1 VCQITCNTS
10 TSSVCTATPA
20 ASPCSVG
27 NGTAPMDAAKCEQF
41 CKDSWEVRGAENEDV
56 CRFWRFETIDS
67 VATCTFLNSTQC
79 ASFETCDGA
88 DCECGDAGCY
98 VEGQETPEPPVK
110 SCQGGIEYHFDADWI
125 HWVCVNDEVPDLS
138 SPYRN
143 ESAMPPNTKCY
154 TTHKCSDW
162 ASEAGKQLSVRCDG
176 LTGNWTQNSGNLTD
190 PGGPYADVLGTQPAP
205 IKEHQCLGENKTI
218 LTVNIDAMQDGAQ
231 LSCETPPDVDG
242 PQATT
247 YTITPP
253 NKCVLLCDY
262 HLALTF
268 EGRLSGEGELKFYV
282 ANAEPEQEINNE
294 NVQQKIKCWPESN

>member
-1 VCQITCNTS
+1 MN
-10 TSSVCTATPA
+10 
-20 ASPCSVG
+20 
-27 NGTAPMDAAKCEQF
+27 F
-41 CKDSWEVRGAENEDV
+41 FR
-56 CRFWRFETIDS
+56 
-67 VATCTFLNSTQC
+67 
-79 ASFETCDGA
+79 
-88 DCECGDAGCY
+88 
-98 VEGQETPEPPVK
+98 
-110 SCQGGIEYHFDADWI
+110 
-125 HWVCVNDEVPDLS
+125 
-138 SPYRN
+138 
-143 ESAMPPNTKCY
+143 
-154 TTHKCSDW
+154 CSDW

-242 PQATT
+242 PPATT

-268 EGRLSGEGELKFYV
+268 EGRLSSEEGELKFYV

-294 NVQQKIKCWPESN
+294 NVEQKIKCWPESN